1 MRFPGSIYMTYI
13 IDMVRPYCAMP
24 IGIETTDH
32 HLSRT
37 IIRTCREKIRVAC
50 SLAAFSGGTQI
61 SHWQNGIDNRQQS
74 LFFSFSSSCSHWVQ
88 SCTLRKRPSGVN
100 DGCSVQNHRPG
111 AKQQN
116 EKKRNKKDL
125 EIMDPSNNKKMAVI
139 ILRIKKKNY
148 LSLSITLI
156 SFLWNLAHMW
166 HCYFVVGFKL
176 GLHMSSTVL
185 SIFFLPAYQF
195 RGGGQFRGNA
205 TTFFTLFSRRII
217 GRAANRLA
225 RRTQFSLKPGWMRE
239 RKVVRLGRVYRSSH
253 YPFCCFRRLPREI
266 YKV

>member
-50 SLAAFSGGTQI
+50 SLAAFSGGIQI

-195 RGGGQFRGNA
+195 RGAISGQRYHVLHSFLSAHYWASCEPTG
-205 TTFFTLFSRRII
+205 T
-217 GRAANRLA
+217 
-225 RRTQFSLKPGWMRE
+225 
-239 RKVVRLGRVYRSSH
+239 SH
-253 YPFCCFRRLPREI
+253 TIQP
-266 YKV
+266 